1 MNKQVAHWSIG
12 LTPILFLNL
21 HQGDLVNM
29 RMLWQA
35 KKQEEADGLHA
46 GDIVT
51 LLSGLGPEA
60 GTRIKKS
67 S

>member
-1 MNKQVAHWSIG
+1 M
-12 LTPILFLNL
+12 TPILFLNL